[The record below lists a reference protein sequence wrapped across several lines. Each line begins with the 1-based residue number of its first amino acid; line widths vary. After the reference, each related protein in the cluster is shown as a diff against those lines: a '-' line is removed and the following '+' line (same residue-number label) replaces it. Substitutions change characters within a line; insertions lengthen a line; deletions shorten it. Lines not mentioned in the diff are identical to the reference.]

1 MYAGISGNTQGETND
16 KNPAITAVIIE
27 TFVTEHQL
35 LSQNFTKTF
44 NNSLF

>member
-27 TFVTEHQL
+27 TFVTGHQL
-35 LSQNFTKTF
+35 LSQNYLITIHF
-44 NNSLF
+44 N